1 MAMTSGD
8 SPSAAARAHGAEG
21 RRIGEVVLA
30 ESARFTVHC
39 YDLHGAPPLGAFLRA
54 SNGHTPV
61 YAVVAG
67 ASTVSIDAG
76 RRPVALGAEMESE
89 EEVYRS
95 QPQLAQLFRTEAQA
109 LAVGFHD
116 PSTEG
121 PRHYLPPRPP
131 RIHAFVYLCP
141 PEEVR
146 AFTQS
151 LDFLALLAN
160 APIPSADDVLA
171 ACVREAAAA
180 HDDRQAFLLRAGRET
195 ARLLGADAQRLMAVL
210 KRIRP

>member
-1 MAMTSGD
+1 MAMTGD
-8 SPSAAARAHGAEG
+8 AA

-39 YDLHGAPPLGAFLRA
+39 YDLHGAPPLGALLRA
-54 SNGHTPV
+54 SDGHAPV

-67 ASTVSIDAG
+67 ASTVSIDTG
-76 RRPVALGAEMESE
+76 RRPVALGEAEESE
-89 EEVYRS
+89 EAVYRRN
-95 QPQLAQLFRTEAQA
+95 PQLAQLFRTEAQA
-109 LAVGFHD
+109 LAVGFQD
-116 PSTEG
+116 G
-121 PRHYLPPRPP
+121 DAPRHYLPPRPP

-160 APIPSADDVLA
+160 APIPSADDILA

-180 HDDRQAFLLRAGRET
+180 HDDRHAFLLRAGRET
-195 ARLLGADAQRLMAVL
+195 ARLLGADVQRLMTVL

>member
-1 MAMTSGD
+1 MTSG
-8 SPSAAARAHGAEG
+8 AA

-54 SNGHTPV
+54 SDGHTPV

-109 LAVGFHD
+109 LAVGFQD
-116 PSTEG
+116 G
-121 PRHYLPPRPP
+121 DAPRHYLPPRPP

-151 LDFLALLAN
+151 LDFLSLLALRR
-160 APIPSADDVLA
+160 AEPSADDVLA
-171 ACVREAAAA
+171 AAIREAAAA